1 MQVVLK
7 NRQKHFPDVEVREG
21 RFSAL
26 VSERNVLSQKCS
38 SGSMYVAFL
47 LGSQNWVVLTKKAD
61 ADGDLSRQQNAAIEF
76 VDLSLGRWL
85 MFSSTECE
93 SGS

>member
-1 MQVVLK
+1 
-7 NRQKHFPDVEVREG
+7 
-21 RFSAL
+21 
-26 VSERNVLSQKCS
+26 
-38 SGSMYVAFL
+38 MYVAFL

-61 ADGDLSRQQNAAIEF
+61 ADGDLSRQQNTAIEF

>member
-1 MQVVLK
+1 
-7 NRQKHFPDVEVREG
+7 
-21 RFSAL
+21 
-26 VSERNVLSQKCS
+26 
-38 SGSMYVAFL
+38 MYVAFL

-61 ADGDLSRQQNAAIEF
+61 ADGDLSRQRTLGSAAIEF